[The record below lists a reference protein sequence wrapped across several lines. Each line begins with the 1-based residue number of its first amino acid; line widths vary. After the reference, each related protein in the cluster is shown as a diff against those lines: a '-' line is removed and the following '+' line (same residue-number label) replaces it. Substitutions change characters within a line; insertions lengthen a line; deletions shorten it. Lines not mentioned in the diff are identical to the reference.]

1 MKNLDMMSIALG
13 AIGGYVP
20 RYVNERQEGRKASFC

>member
-13 AIGGYVP
+13 AIGGYVLAMETTTP
-20 RYVNERQEGRKASFC
+20 MEHS